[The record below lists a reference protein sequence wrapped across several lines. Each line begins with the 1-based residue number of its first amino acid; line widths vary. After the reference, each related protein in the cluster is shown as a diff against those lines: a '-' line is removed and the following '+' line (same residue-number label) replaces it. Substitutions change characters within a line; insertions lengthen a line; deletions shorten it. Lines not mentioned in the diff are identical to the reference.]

1 MIGDYLNQMLV
12 GGYGGFGNQMQGA
25 MNQMML
31 MNMANQNASINQRA
45 IEAPI
50 YQEQIRSDAA
60 RDISANRTNAISPLL
75 QALMGGLGQTAFGH
89 SSGGFQ
95 AAGPDGKVFASAT
108 QGGSAAQPTQT
119 QQYKPPGQNAIRG
132 GSFRRPGGF

>member
-1 MIGDYLNQMLV
+1 MS
-12 GGYGGFGNQMQGA
+12 QMQTVNKNNQIA
-25 MNQMML
+25 STMNR
-31 MNMANQNASINQRA
+31 ANYD
-45 IEAPI
+45 APVAV
-50 YQEQIRSDAA
+50 EQIRADAA
-60 RDISANRTNAISPLL
+60 RDVASERFGAISPLL
-75 QALMGGLGQTAFGH
+75 QALVGSLGGLGSTAFGNP
-89 SSGGFQ
+89 SGGFQ